1 VIGSIAPL
9 SVRHPVAEIAPFAA
23 DPPAAAAA
31 AAAQVLG
38 GRTDHQTCAAA
49 LAPAAMSALI
59 QAQETVAH
67 DASPAARIETTRQID
82 RVLSQLDAAPAPSRP
97 SPAASFSVQ
106 MLLAARHQL
115 TQTFA

>member
-1 VIGSIAPL
+1 MIGSIAPL

-23 DPPAAAAA
+23 DPPAA

-82 RVLSQLDAAPAPSRP
+82 RVLSQLDAAPAPSGP
-97 SPAASFSVQ
+97 SPAASLSVQ